1 MKTRLGL
8 VVVLSVLGCTDTLF
22 KEQGEAKFSHY
33 AFTGMVELGAPVNG
47 ATVEA
52 YKFSGLKKG
61 DKIAEAVSNRDGTF
75 SLNLETD
82 YDGPLL
88 LIAQGGVYRD
98 LATGEVVALKPSQEL
113 SSAITHIKMPE
124 KTNINAWTSM
134 AVARVQAN
142 KGFWDKSVAELKDVD
157 RINVDFSQMSY
168 FLAWGSKQF
177 INVRRQEFFDVE
189 KDMINLNEAKTTLHL
204 AHAGLS
210 HLAKNFSF
218 MLAKEGIV
226 VSTVDLVAALVSY
239 LSDRTFD
246 GRDALGNVVYVGNNH
261 RVNLDSYTMRKSL
274 AEAVLVY
281 AKSLQES
288 GKLSPADKD
297 RLMTS
302 GYLIFSLSKGIW
314 PELFLEKDVRPKPL
328 DLEAPRIEVS
338 LAGDFETQ
346 NQFAVIDG
354 EVHFDVATHDDSMVT
369 ELKVIAP
376 NNIAKVSDNRFGP
389 VPLDYVPNAR
399 DVADACGKRKEFHLQ
414 LLDKNI
420 PAENVICAC
429 FEATDIVSNST
440 RELACFQRRALEAF
454 LEYPAGNILIT
465 QKDFEK
471 GMRAKARVGGGMAIT
486 ECSWAIVDRN
496 SNEAHRA
503 RLPEGQGRING
514 NSCII
519 NEVLPADS
527 IPDGT
532 YHFVVQAKDLGGR
545 ILSESPMG
553 KYQHFSKF
561 RVAKSNFNFLIP

>member
-8 VVVLSVLGCTDTLF
+8 VVVLSVLGCNDTLY

-88 LIAQGGVYRD
+88 LIAQGGVYPD
-98 LATGEVVALKPSQEL
+98 LATGEVVALKPGQEL

-124 KTNINAWTSM
+124 KTNINAWTTL
-134 AVARVQAN
+134 ATARVKTQ

-168 FLAWGSKQF
+168 FLAGGSKQF
-177 INVRRQEFFDVE
+177 INIRRQEFFDID
-189 KDMINLNEAKTTLHL
+189 KDPIKIDDAQVTLHL

-210 HLAKNFSF
+210 QLANNFSL

-226 VSTVDLVAALVSY
+226 VSTVDLITALISD

-261 RVNLDSYTMRKSL
+261 RVNLDSYSMRKNL
-274 AEAVLVY
+274 AEAVLAY

-302 GYLIFSLSKGIW
+302 GYLIFSLSKGIC
-314 PELFLEKDVRPKPL
+314 PELFLEKDLLPKPL
-328 DLEAPRIEVS
+328 DLAAPSIEVR
-338 LAGDFETQ
+338 LVGEFETQ
-346 NQFAVIDG
+346 NQFAVLDG
-354 EVHFDVATHDDSMVT
+354 EVHFDVTTHDDSMVT

-376 NNIAKVSDNRFGP
+376 NTIARVSDNRFGP
-389 VPLDYVPNAR
+389 ISADYVPNSQE
-399 DVADACGKRKEFHLQ
+399 VAEACGKKKEFHLQ
-414 LLDKNI
+414 LLDNNI
-420 PAENVICAC
+420 QAENVICAC
-429 FEATDIVSNST
+429 FEATDIVHNSH
-440 RELACFQRRALEAF
+440 REMACFQRRSLEAF
-454 LEYPAGNILIT
+454 IEYPVGNILII
-465 QKDFEK
+465 QKDFAQ
-471 GMRAKARVGGGMAIT
+471 GVRAKARVSGGMAIT

-496 SNEAHRA
+496 NEAHRA
-503 RLPEGQGRING
+503 RLPQGQGRING

-519 NEVLPADS
+519 NEVLAADS

-532 YHFVVQAKDLGGR
+532 YHFVVQAKDQGGR

-561 RVAKSNFNFLIP
+561 RVMKSSSRSNN